1 MCGVQKDVQDNA
13 ASQTQGRAA
22 DTLFLR
28 NFTLPVCVPA
38 PPGVFEPE
46 LFTGGTGRRLAK
58 TGAQVAVPTRLFD
71 VIVAATHDP
80 IPGTV
85 QTDST
90 LVSCSNSEGEDV
102 YA

>member
-1 MCGVQKDVQDNA
+1 LLVGLDGCEG
-13 ASQTQGRAA
+13 T
-22 DTLFLR
+22 
-28 NFTLPVCVPA
+28 
-38 PPGVFEPE
+38 E
-46 LFTGGTGRRLAK
+46 LFTGSTGRCREDC
-58 TGAQVAVPTRLFD
+58 GAQVAVPTRLFD

>member
-1 MCGVQKDVQDNA
+1 MVVRERSC
-13 ASQTQGRAA
+13 SQGS
-22 DTLFLR
+22 
-28 NFTLPVCVPA
+28 
-38 PPGVFEPE
+38 
-46 LFTGGTGRRLAK
+46 TGRCREDC
-58 TGAQVAVPTRLFD
+58 GAQQVAVPTRLFD